1 MSPHDLLDTFGPAAL
16 FLVMFAETGLLIGF
30 FLPGDSLLFSAGVLS
45 ATSATGS
52 LHVAYVP
59 SLICA
64 AVGALLGA
72 QCGYVIGRR
81 AGPTLLD
88 GHRHPKLHES
98 AGRATVQLERYG
110 VAKALVLGRFIPIV
124 RTVVNPLAGAL
135 RVPVKVFTL
144 WQVLGGLIWTTSIV
158 VLGHQVGDRVS
169 GIDKYVLPVVGAAVL
184 ISVIPVILEVRRS
197 RAVPGGRTG

>member
-16 FLVMFAETGLLIGF
+16 LLVMFAETGLLIGF

-45 ATSATGS
+45 ATSATGT

-64 AVGALLGA
+64 ATGAVLGA
-72 QCGYVIGRR
+72 QCGYLIGRR

-88 GHRHPKLHES
+88 DHRHPKLHES
-98 AGRATVQLERYG
+98 AGRAAVHLERYG

-135 RVPVKVFTL
+135 RVPVKLFTL
-144 WQVLGGLIWTTSIV
+144 WQVLGGLLWTISIV
-158 VLGHQVGDRVS
+158 VLGHEVGNRIS
-169 GIDKYVLPVVGAAVL
+169 GIDKYVLPVVAGAVL
-184 ISVIPVILEVRRS
+184 ISLVPVILEVRRS
-197 RAVPGGRTG
+197 RALHGGRAG